1 MLAID
6 LLSDE
11 IPPLKTSD
19 TGTRA
24 LQWMDEFKISEL
36 PIVNNRQF
44 LGLITESDILDLSD
58 PDEAIG
64 NHKLSMEQA
73 VVHQY
78 EHVYEVISKMATHK
92 LKIIPVLD
100 DDTNY
105 IGVISQQILLDNISK
120 LAAMKDPGGILQ
132 LEMNVNDYSLS
143 EISGIVESNGA
154 RILSSYVYTHLDST
168 KMDVTIKIN
177 QTDLSA
183 IIQTFER
190 YQYTISASFHKSE
203 MESELRKKFEAF
215 IHYLNM

>member
-143 EISGIVESNGA
+143 EIS
-154 RILSSYVYTHLDST
+154 SYVYTHLDST